1 MATKIIYLL
10 TVMDDIYDVYATPE
24 ELGPF
29 TDAIQRWDRGAADQ
43 LPDYMK
49 VHFLEVL
56 DCVDE
61 FEKELAEEGQSYRIY
76 YLKEA
81 FKEVSKA
88 YYKEAQWFHSGYL
101 PSYSEYMSLALVTSA
116 YPLLSV
122 VSMVGMGDI
131 GTKEAL
137 EWAMSTP
144 QLIKACSAIAR
155 VKDDIQS
162 NKSEQERGHVAS
174 SVQLYMKENECT
186 YDEACVKLQGKVE
199 RAWKDINKECL
210 KPTPVPMPFLVRVV
224 NLARVIEVLYQ
235 NRDGYTDSTHETK
248 ERILFVLVNPIPI

>member
-1 MATKIIYLL
+1 MMATKIIYL
-10 TVMDDIYDVYATPE
+10 TSVMDDIYDVYATPE
-24 ELGPF
+24 ELEPF

-56 DCVDE
+56 DCGDE
-61 FEKELAEEGQSYRIY
+61 FEKELAEEGQSYHIY

-88 YYKEAQWFHSGYL
+88 YYKEGQWFHSGYL
-101 PSYSEYMSLALVTSA
+101 PSYSEYMRLALVTGG
-116 YPLLSV
+116 YPLVSV
-122 VSMVGMGDI
+122 VSMVRMGEI
-131 GTKEAL
+131 VTKEAL

-144 QLIKACSAIAR
+144 QLIKACSANAR

-174 SVQLYMKENECT
+174 SVQLYIKENE
-186 YDEACVKLQGKVE
+186 
-199 RAWKDINKECL
+199 WFI
-210 KPTPVPMPFLVRVV
+210 
-224 NLARVIEVLYQ
+224 
-235 NRDGYTDSTHETK
+235 
-248 ERILFVLVNPIPI
+248 